1 MENILEII
9 QHKNPEDVTDKE
21 FSAFQEK
28 IEEAMRY
35 VNKLQRKHKELT
47 GRHYVPNIRLR

>member
-9 QHKNPEDVTDKE
+9 QHKNPEDVTDRE

-28 IEEAMRY
+28 IEEALRY
-35 VNKLQRKHKELT
+35 VNKLQRKHIELT
-47 GRHYVPNIRLR
+47 GQHYVPNIKLK